1 MSGAGASTG
10 STQQLLA
17 LVLDLLV
24 PPVDELA
31 GAGGLGLGAQVP
43 ADVAEPVLGL
53 LPPDVAQLAR
63 PAQLE
68 ALRAVEAAVAWP
80 FSELVRHAYIA
91 YYRDPRVLARVE
103 RISGYAARP
112 PQPAGYRLEPLD
124 MKLLAVVSAR
134 PPLYRDT
141 RHLVGEPGG
150 AEEATA

>member
-1 MSGAGASTG
+1 MTG
-10 STQQLLA
+10 DLLA

-31 GAGGLGLGAQVP
+31 GAGGLGLGEQMP

-53 LPPDVAQLAR
+53 LPPDFAQLAR
-63 PAQLE
+63 PAQLD
-68 ALRAVEAAVAWP
+68 ALRAVEAGAAWP

-91 YYRDPRVLARVE
+91 YYRDPRVQARVE
-103 RISGYAARP
+103 RISGYEARP

-141 RHLVGEPGG
+141 RHLGAGETG
-150 AEEATA
+150 A